1 MLNILIKYIA
11 NEPMAAV
18 GFGGIYIFGSIE
30 IALRFWSA
38 FGHPNIA
45 VFFLSTVIV
54 FTKIYFKRL
63 LLIIRKAKKD

>member
-18 GFGGIYIFGSIE
+18 GFAGIYIFGSIE

-38 FGHPNIA
+38 GHSNIA